1 MVWSTMTRLSILE
14 AGLDSFQVTYQLFLL
29 GIAISSGE
37 LQLQNTVFAE
47 CEQGSQML
55 LKELWLWCCQKGFD
69 VNSNLTQGYFG
80 SVRAGAFGTE
90 ADVEEGVSF
99 DWNRYSTPERTLG
112 RSQRPDIRAGVVMTS
127 AGKIWDNELTVRHAP
142 ELNNQAHSLVK
153 GTSETRVRKT
163 LASICSWALPLP
175 PKAND

>member
-1 MVWSTMTRLSILE
+1 L
-14 AGLDSFQVTYQLFLL
+14 AGKIAEESPPQPEEITDRADLFYRWVPHDFTKRD
-29 GIAISSGE
+29 GRRIR
-37 LQLQNTVFAE
+37 
-47 CEQGSQML
+47 
-55 LKELWLWCCQKGFD
+55 D
-69 VNSNLTQGYFG
+69 
-80 SVRAGAFGTE
+80 GAFGTE
-90 ADVEEGVSF
+90 ADVEEGVYF

>member
-1 MVWSTMTRLSILE
+1 M
-14 AGLDSFQVTYQLFLL
+14 AGKIAEESPPQPEEITDREDLFYRWVPHDFTKRD
-29 GIAISSGE
+29 GRRI
-37 LQLQNTVFAE
+37 
-47 CEQGSQML
+47 
-55 LKELWLWCCQKGFD
+55 
-69 VNSNLTQGYFG
+69 
-80 SVRAGAFGTE
+80 RAGAFGTE